1 VIDKVL
7 IANRGEIALRII
19 RTCHEMGLKTV
30 AVFSTADRDAL
41 HVRFASEAVCI
52 GPPSA
57 RESYLRPDRL
67 IAAAEVTGADAIH
80 PGYGFLAENAEFST
94 ICADNDID
102 FIGPAG
108 RTIELMGNKSRAKRT
123 MQEAGVPGVPGSDG
137 PVTSLSEGRSV
148 ADEIGFPV
156 MLKAVAGGGGTG
168 MRLVREPGDFEQQF
182 SAVRTEAEAAFGNPD
197 TYIEKF
203 VEEPRH
209 VEIQVLG
216 DGRGNVIHLGEREC
230 SIQRRHQKL
239 VEESPSPIVE
249 DGLRERMGEAAV
261 NAGAAVDYEGA
272 GTVEFL
278 VDADGNFYF
287 MEMNT
292 RIQVEHPVTEEVIDC
307 DLVEQQI
314 RVALGEELP
323 DTTYAPPNGH
333 AIECRINAENPF
345 RNFSPAPGQIDTFHL
360 PGGHGV
366 RVDTHAY
373 AGYVIPPHY
382 DSMIAKLIVRG
393 DTRERAITKMQ
404 RALDEFVIEGI
415 DTTVPFHQ
423 QLMRDERFRDGD
435 FTTRFLD
442 DFELVGG

>member
-1 VIDKVL
+1 
-7 IANRGEIALRII
+7 
-19 RTCHEMGLKTV
+19 
-30 AVFSTADRDAL
+30 
-41 HVRFASEAVCI
+41 
-52 GPPSA
+52 
-57 RESYLRPDRL
+57 
-67 IAAAEVTGADAIH
+67 
-80 PGYGFLAENAEFST
+80 
-94 ICADNDID
+94 
-102 FIGPAG
+102 
-108 RTIELMGNKSRAKRT
+108 
-123 MQEAGVPGVPGSDG
+123 
-137 PVTSLSEGRSV
+137 
-148 ADEIGFPV
+148 
-156 MLKAVAGGGGTG
+156 
-168 MRLVREPGDFEQQF
+168 
-182 SAVRTEAEAAFGNPD
+182 
-197 TYIEKF
+197 
-203 VEEPRH
+203 
-209 VEIQVLG
+209 
-216 DGRGNVIHLGEREC
+216 
-230 SIQRRHQKL
+230 
-239 VEESPSPIVE
+239 
-249 DGLRERMGEAAV
+249 
-261 NAGAAVDYEGA
+261 
-272 GTVEFL
+272 
-278 VDADGNFYF
+278 